1 MKQMWKLLLRIVVC
15 SISVTALAEPE
26 EETWAIELRKVTLR
40 VNPDYTYEEIEE
52 ETTLIRSQAIV
63 DSFGQ
68 DDYVYSSD
76 SESVEVLEAYTV
88 LPNGEIVEV
97 ESDKIRTTVDQTED
111 GEASY
116 SDDHHKIIIYPNL
129 VAGARTHYK
138 IKKTVHTPLYPDRF
152 LEAYYYHPDVEYL
165 DAQVHLEFPSELPI
179 KVETRGPVA
188 VSKIEENSLTKYSFS
203 FSQRELKTME
213 DGDVSWGDI
222 SSAIFISSFK
232 DYADFAEVYR
242 ARSEPKALVTPE
254 IQALAD
260 ELTQNVAGRREKAHA
275 IYNWVATNI
284 RYVGVYFGDGGVVPH
299 TSVETLRNLHG
310 DCKDKSNLLI
320 ALLKAVGIE
329 AENALINSGS
339 SYALPPL
346 PVHNPINHV
355 ITYIPEF
362 DLFADATDDR
372 APFGILDYSV
382 LGKPAILEKS
392 GRVVTTPLDTKESTR
407 SITHV
412 TLDIDKDGY
421 IHGAAKTQFFGGK
434 GKTARG
440 FFDFSDNDDKKET
453 INAYFSKFLESGVG
467 DFVAFGDVRALIEPM
482 WMESTYV
489 LDPVSNVPGPGAMRI
504 PVGLAPGSI
513 NKLSHYRP
521 SSDST
526 FPYLCGSESIEE
538 NYEIS
543 FPEGVRITHI
553 PQSVDVT
560 EGANTYRAS
569 YEQVSPSLIK
579 IQRVFI
585 SDRDTMLCPSE
596 EYDKWAKLF
605 PVIRR
610 DVISQIFYE

>member
-1 MKQMWKLLLRIVVC
+1 MKLRFLIVAVLLTGVQQIC
-15 SISVTALAEPE
+15 FAEQE
-26 EETWAIELRKVTLR
+26 KELWAVELKKFTLR
-40 VNPDYTYEEIEE
+40 VNSDYTYEETREY
-52 ETTLIRSQAIV
+52 TRLIRSQAAV
-63 DSFGQ
+63 DWFGQ

-76 SESVEVLEAYTV
+76 SESVEVLEAYTI

-97 ESDKIRTTVDQTED
+97 EADKIRTTVDQSED

-138 IKKTVHTPLYPDRF
+138 IKKTVHTPLYPNRF
-152 LEAYYYHPDVEYL
+152 FEAYYFHPDVEFL
-165 DAQVHLEFPSELPI
+165 DAQVHIEFPSEMPI

-188 VSKIEENSLTKYSFS
+188 VSKIEEGGLTKYSFA
-203 FSQRELKTME
+203 FSQRELRPME
-213 DGDVSWGDI
+213 DGDVSSYDVA
-222 SSAIFISSFK
+222 SAIFISSFR
-232 DYADFAEVYR
+232 DYADFAEVNR
-242 ARSEPKALVTPE
+242 ARSEPKAIVTPE

-260 ELTQNVAGRREKAHA
+260 ELTKNVDGRREKARA
-275 IYNWVATNI
+275 IHNWVATNI

-320 ALLKAVGIE
+320 SLLKAIGIE
-329 AENALINSGS
+329 AENAMINSGE
-339 SYALPPL
+339 SYQLPPI
-346 PVHNPINHV
+346 PVHYPINHV

-362 DLFADATDDR
+362 DLFVDPTDDR
-372 APFGILDYSV
+372 APFGV
-382 LGKPAILEKS
+382 LRYDVVGKPAILERS
-392 GRVVTTPLDTKESTR
+392 GKILVTPIDTTESERV
-407 SITHV
+407 ITNV
-412 TLDIDKDGY
+412 TLEIDQDGY
-421 IHGAAKTQFFGGK
+421 IHGKAKTTYFGDRGIS
-434 GKTARG
+434 ARS
-440 FFDFSDNDDKKET
+440 FFDFSDSEEKKT
-453 INAYFSKFLESGVG
+453 SIKDYFYGFREAGVG
-467 DFVAFGDVRALIEPM
+467 DFPAFGDPKALVEPM
-482 WMESTYV
+482 WMESTFV

-513 NKLSHYRP
+513 NNLSHYRP

-526 FPYLCGSESIEE
+526 FPYLCGSEYIEE

-543 FPEGVRITHI
+543 FSEGVRITHI

-560 EGANTYRAS
+560 EGANTYRAN
-569 YEQVSPSLIK
+569 YEQVSPLMIK

-585 SDRDTMLCPSE
+585 SDRDVMLCPRE
-596 EYDKWAKLF
+596 EFDKWAKLF